1 MASSCSDFHLGLKPA
16 HFVWSLRV
24 SIAQC
29 RAVLPIWRICRSLG
43 PSLQPCKQWYFP
55 GCSAV
60 FRLISH
66 VIQSFFLPSVPAL
79 WGMFGEIY
87 VVFHRCAHIH
97 PMFLYVSCA
106 THRSAQCPEPG
117 KVPGQVPGELQ
128 GQTAFHHAC
137 QVCGPLPGRGNLR
150 KCAAAHSSA
159 SPFPSRPC
167 TYPGPVP
174 CSHLGWESCMTA
186 SAGLCS
192 SVPSFSFAV
201 SQFSAPYLSGGS
213 RQVITALQV
222 SATCKT
228 AKPITQA
235 EGTGFNIK

>member
-66 VIQSFFLPSVPAL
+66 VIQSFFLPSVPAP

-97 PMFLYVSCA
+97 PMFMWAVLPTAVP
-106 THRSAQCPEPG
+106 SAQSQAKCQGRSLGSCKGRQLSITLAKSAVLCQGGGTCRNARQHIPQHRLSPPGLAPTLALCHAAIWGGRAAWQPLQDCVPQCP
-117 KVPGQVPGELQ
+117 
-128 GQTAFHHAC
+128 
-137 QVCGPLPGRGNLR
+137 
-150 KCAAAHSSA
+150 
-159 SPFPSRPC
+159 PFPLLWASFLPRISA
-167 TYPGPVP
+167 VD
-174 CSHLGWESCMTA
+174 LGKW
-186 SAGLCS
+186 
-192 SVPSFSFAV
+192 
-201 SQFSAPYLSGGS
+201 
-213 RQVITALQV
+213 
-222 SATCKT
+222 
-228 AKPITQA
+228 
-235 EGTGFNIK
+235 